1 MRSPLRK
8 RLAFLGLL
16 VGATG
21 IGFAPILVRLS
32 EVGPSATAFYRLFL
46 ALPVL
51 WLWMGLESRDKP
63 KKPISDSAERTL
75 DRNEQGN
82 RLQNDKSRLAE
93 STGVFALA
101 GFFFAA
107 DLAFWHWSIRWTT
120 VANSTLITNFAPIL
134 VTLGARFIFLE
145 RITGALLAG
154 LALAILGGTLLV
166 GASLQITADHVIGD
180 FLALITAF
188 FYAAYL
194 LTVKYLRRW
203 FSTPTIL
210 TYSGLV
216 SCPLLLGVAMLS
228 RETLISG
235 TIRGW
240 LVLLMLAWVSQ
251 VGGQGLITYGMA
263 HLTASFTA
271 VSLLLQPVVAAL
283 LAWLILAEKL
293 SWMHAIG
300 GAIILT
306 GIAIASRGNVSES
319 VMPNRP

>member
-1 MRSPLRK
+1 MRSGLRL

-16 VGATG
+16 LGATG

-46 ALPVL
+46 SLPVL
-51 WLWMGLESRDKP
+51 WVWMRLESRDP
-63 KKPISDSAERTL
+63 VTNPAAASLESAANPPGKRTRANQAAQL
-75 DRNEQGN
+75 RSHAGT
-82 RLQNDKSRLAE
+82 L
-93 STGVFALA
+93 ALA

-145 RITGALLAG
+145 RITVALLVG
-154 LALAILGGTLLV
+154 LALAILGGILLV
-166 GASLQITADHVIGD
+166 GASLQITRDYVVGD
-180 FLALITAF
+180 FLALVTAF

-194 LTVKYLRRW
+194 LTVKYLRRR

-210 TYSGLV
+210 LFSGLV
-216 SCPLLLGVAMLS
+216 SSPLLLGAAMLS
-228 RETLISG
+228 REPLLAG
-235 TIRGW
+235 TVRGW
-240 LVLLMLAWVSQ
+240 FVLLMLAWVSQ

-271 VSLLLQPVVAAL
+271 VSLLLQPVVAAV
-283 LAWLILAEKL
+283 LAWLILDEQL
-293 SWMHAIG
+293 TWLHAMG
-300 GAIILT
+300 GAVILT
-306 GIAIASRGNVSES
+306 GIAVASRGNAGANAGS
-319 VMPNRP
+319 RPD